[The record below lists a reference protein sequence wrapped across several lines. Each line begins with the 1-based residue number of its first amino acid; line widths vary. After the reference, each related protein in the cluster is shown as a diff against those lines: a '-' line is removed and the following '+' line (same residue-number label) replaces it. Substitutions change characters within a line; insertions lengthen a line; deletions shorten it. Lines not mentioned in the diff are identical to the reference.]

1 MGLNRLDRIGHR
13 IGRVGRRA
21 GCRSDDFS
29 RSLSCLASVSDY
41 RAQPL
46 RSGRKEY
53 GQRTGGACDGRG
65 VGLAVGAAAGR
76 GGGSDILSKRACC
89 AVCTSAM
96 SCLTCPRP
104 LASSARLCRTA
115 ARPSDI
121 ASSFGSKFDDGATG
135 AGAACEM
142 DAIVSL
148 EDCQTEPA
156 AMPMQNVIGN
166 AIASKI
172 CLSRDGSIIRSRL
185 FFRPVGT
192 FGSAGTRVASTE
204 DSFGSAE
211 NHDRVELLR
220 VELIGAFRLWLI

>member
-1 MGLNRLDRIGHR
+1 MIAVPQRKKRR
-13 IGRVGRRA
+13 RMRPEGRPLIA
-21 GCRSDDFS
+21 
-29 RSLSCLASVSDY
+29 AAAAT

-104 LASSARLCRTA
+104 LASSARLCRIA

-148 EDCQTEPA
+148 A
-156 AMPMQNVIGN
+156 ACRTQV
-166 AIASKI
+166 SV
-172 CLSRDGSIIRSRL
+172 
-185 FFRPVGT
+185 FVGADN
-192 FGSAGTRVASTE
+192 SVTRG
-204 DSFGSAE
+204 DDWRIHGGC
-211 NHDRVELLR
+211 R
-220 VELIGAFRLWLI
+220 